1 MSKELEKELILMGK
15 NARKASQI
23 LTLANS
29 DLKNSALEAMA
40 VDIEKNKENI
50 LEANIKDVEKAK
62 ANNISKSFLD
72 RLILNDER
80 IESISDGLR
89 EIIKIEDPVGQTMS
103 KWDRPNGLNIER
115 VRTPLGVIGVIYESR
130 PNVTAD
136 AGALCLKAGNAVI
149 LRGGSESYF
158 SSNAIYNSLKNGL
171 IKAGLP
177 EHSIQ
182 IIPTTDRNAVG
193 YLLSGLN
200 DSIDVVV
207 PRGGKSL
214 VERVQ
219 NEAKVPVFG
228 HLEGICHVYI
238 DKDADVKKAIEVT
251 VNAKMRRTG
260 ICGAAETL
268 LIDKENADIFLPK
281 LAEALEDL
289 DCELRGCNNSLKII
303 NDMIPAEENDW
314 STEYLDAIIS
324 VKIVDGIRGAI
335 DHINSYSTSHTDSI
349 ITENIKTAD
358 IFLKEIDSAIVM
370 HNASTQ
376 FADGGEFGM
385 GAEIGIATGRFHA
398 RGPVGVEQLTSF
410 KYVVRVSGQVRSL
423 WKKSLKK
430 KYHLGKVLGLAYLA
444 APLILPMNGT
454 FR

>member
-40 VDIEKNKENI
+40 VDIEENKENI

-80 IESISDGLR
+80 IKSISDGLR

-171 IKAGLP
+171 IKTGLP

-182 IIPTTDRNAVG
+182 IIPTTDRSAVG

-410 KYVVRVSGQVRSL
+410 KYVVRGSGQIR
-423 WKKSLKK
+423 
-430 KYHLGKVLGLAYLA
+430 
-444 APLILPMNGT
+444 P
-454 FR
+454 

>member
-1 MSKELEKELILMGK
+1 MSKELKENLFLMGK
-15 NARKASQI
+15 NARKASQT

-29 DLKNSALEAMA
+29 KIKNNALEAMA
-40 VDIEKNKENI
+40 ADIETNKEII
-50 LEANIKDVEKAK
+50 LEANIKDIENAK

-80 IESISDGLR
+80 IQSISNGLR
-89 EIIKIEDPVGQTMS
+89 EIIKIEDPVGQIMS
-103 KWDRPNGLNIER
+103 EWNRPNGLNIER

-149 LRGGSESYF
+149 LRGGSESYY

-171 IKAGLP
+171 VKTGLP
-177 EHSIQ
+177 EYSIQ
-182 IIPTTDRNAVG
+182 IVPTTDRDAVG
-193 YLLSGLN
+193 YLLSGLG
-200 DSIDVVV
+200 DTIDVVV

-228 HLEGICHVYI
+228 HLEGICHIYI
-238 DKDADVKKAIEVT
+238 DEDADIKKAEEIT

-268 LIDKENADIFLPK
+268 LIDKKNAEIVLPRIAK
-281 LAEALEDL
+281 ALKNMG
-289 DCELRGCNNSLKII
+289 CELRGCDNSLKII
-303 NDMIPAEENDW
+303 GDMKPAQKSDW

-324 VKIVDGIRGAI
+324 IKIVNGIRGAI

-349 ITENIKTAD
+349 ITENNNTAN

-370 HNASTQ
+370 HNTSTQ

-410 KYVVRVSGQVRSL
+410 KYVVRGSGQVR
-423 WKKSLKK
+423 
-430 KYHLGKVLGLAYLA
+430 
-444 APLILPMNGT
+444 P
-454 FR
+454 

>member
-29 DLKNSALEAMA
+29 DLKNSALESMA
-40 VDIEKNKENI
+40 VDIENNKENI

-80 IESISDGLR
+80 IKSISDGLR
-89 EIIKIEDPVGQTMS
+89 EIIKIEDPIGQTMS

-171 IKAGLP
+171 IKTGLP

-182 IIPTTDRNAVG
+182 IIPTTDRSAVG

-303 NDMIPAEENDW
+303 DDMIPAEENDW

-324 VKIVDGIRGAI
+324 IKIVDGIRGAI
-335 DHINSYSTSHTDSI
+335 DHINSFSTSHTDSI

-410 KYVVRVSGQVRSL
+410 KYVVRGSGQIR
-423 WKKSLKK
+423 
-430 KYHLGKVLGLAYLA
+430 
-444 APLILPMNGT
+444 P
-454 FR
+454 

>member
-40 VDIEKNKENI
+40 VDIEENKENI

-80 IESISDGLR
+80 IKSISDGLR
-89 EIIKIEDPVGQTMS
+89 EIIKIEDPIGQTIS

-136 AGALCLKAGNAVI
+136 AGALCLKAGNSVI

-171 IKAGLP
+171 IKTGLP

-182 IIPTTDRNAVG
+182 IIPTTDRSAVG

-281 LAEALEDL
+281 LAEALKDL

-324 VKIVDGIRGAI
+324 IKIVDGIRGAI
-335 DHINSYSTSHTDSI
+335 DHINSFSTSHTDSI

-410 KYVVRVSGQVRSL
+410 KYVVRGSGQIR
-423 WKKSLKK
+423 
-430 KYHLGKVLGLAYLA
+430 
-444 APLILPMNGT
+444 P
-454 FR
+454 

>member
-1 MSKELEKELILMGK
+1 MSKELEDELILMGK

-23 LTLANS
+23 LTLATS
-29 DLKNSALEAMA
+29 EIKNNALEAMA
-40 VDIEKNKENI
+40 DDIEKNKENI
-50 LEANIKDVEKAK
+50 IAANIKDIEKAK

-80 IESISDGLR
+80 IKSISDGLR
-89 EIIKIEDPVGQTMS
+89 EIIKIEDPIGQIMS
-103 KWDRPNGLNIER
+103 TWDRPNGLNIER

-149 LRGGSESYF
+149 LRGGSESYY
-158 SSNAIYNSLKNGL
+158 SSNAIYSSLKNGL
-171 IKAGLP
+171 IKSGLP

-182 IIPTTDRNAVG
+182 IIPTIDRNAVG
-193 YLLSGLN
+193 YLLSGL
-200 DSIDVVV
+200 DETIDVVV

-228 HLEGICHVYI
+228 HLEGICHIYI
-238 DKDADVKKAIEVT
+238 DKDADIKKAQEVT

-268 LIDKENADIFLPK
+268 LIDKKNAEIFLPK
-281 LAEALEDL
+281 IANALKGM
-289 DCELRGCNNSLKII
+289 DCELRGCDNSLKII
-303 NDMIPAEENDW
+303 SDMTPAQESDW

-324 VKIVDGIRGAI
+324 IKIVDGVRGAI
-335 DHINSYSTSHTDSI
+335 EHINSYSTSHTDSI
-349 ITENIKTAD
+349 ITENNDTAN
-358 IFLKEIDSAIVM
+358 IFLREIDSAIVM

-410 KYVVRVSGQVRSL
+410 KYVVRGSGQVR
-423 WKKSLKK
+423 
-430 KYHLGKVLGLAYLA
+430 
-444 APLILPMNGT
+444 P
-454 FR
+454 

>member
-149 LRGGSESYF
+149 LRGGSESYY

-303 NDMIPAEENDW
+303 DDMIPAEENDW

-370 HNASTQ
+370 HNTSTQ

-410 KYVVRVSGQVRSL
+410 KYIVRGSGQVR
-423 WKKSLKK
+423 
-430 KYHLGKVLGLAYLA
+430 
-444 APLILPMNGT
+444 P
-454 FR
+454 

>member
-80 IESISDGLR
+80 IKSISDGLR

-149 LRGGSESYF
+149 LRGGSESYY

-281 LAEALEDL
+281 LAEALEGL

-303 NDMIPAEENDW
+303 KDMIPAEENDW

-324 VKIVDGIRGAI
+324 IKIVDGIRGAI

-349 ITENIKTAD
+349 ITENIETAD

-410 KYVVRVSGQVRSL
+410 KYVVRGSGQVR
-423 WKKSLKK
+423 
-430 KYHLGKVLGLAYLA
+430 
-444 APLILPMNGT
+444 P
-454 FR
+454 

>member
-171 IKAGLP
+171 IKTGLP

-182 IIPTTDRNAVG
+182 IIPTTDRSAVG

-410 KYVVRVSGQVRSL
+410 KYIVRGSGQVR
-423 WKKSLKK
+423 
-430 KYHLGKVLGLAYLA
+430 
-444 APLILPMNGT
+444 P
-454 FR
+454 

>member
-80 IESISDGLR
+80 IKSISDGLR

-149 LRGGSESYF
+149 LRGGSESYY

-182 IIPTTDRNAVG
+182 IIPTTDRSAVG

-324 VKIVDGIRGAI
+324 IKIVDGIRGAI

-370 HNASTQ
+370 HNTSTQ

-410 KYVVRVSGQVRSL
+410 KYIVRGSGQVR
-423 WKKSLKK
+423 
-430 KYHLGKVLGLAYLA
+430 
-444 APLILPMNGT
+444 P
-454 FR
+454 

>member
-23 LTLANS
+23 LPLANS
-29 DLKNSALEAMA
+29 DLKNSALESMA
-40 VDIEKNKENI
+40 VDIENNKENI

-80 IESISDGLR
+80 IKSISDGLR

-149 LRGGSESYF
+149 LRGGSESYY

-303 NDMIPAEENDW
+303 DDMIPAEENDW
-314 STEYLDAIIS
+314 RTEYLDAIIS
-324 VKIVDGIRGAI
+324 IKIVDGVRGAI

-398 RGPVGVEQLTSF
+398 RGPVGVEQLTSV
-410 KYVVRVSGQVRSL
+410 KYVVRGSGQIR
-423 WKKSLKK
+423 
-430 KYHLGKVLGLAYLA
+430 
-444 APLILPMNGT
+444 P
-454 FR
+454 

>member
-80 IESISDGLR
+80 IKSISDGLR

-149 LRGGSESYF
+149 LRGGSESYY

-303 NDMIPAEENDW
+303 DDMIPAEENDW
-314 STEYLDAIIS
+314 RTEYLDAIIS
-324 VKIVDGIRGAI
+324 IKIVDGVRGAI

-358 IFLKEIDSAIVM
+358 IFLREIDSAIVM
-370 HNASTQ
+370 HNTSTQ

-410 KYVVRVSGQVRSL
+410 KYIVRGSGQVR
-423 WKKSLKK
+423 
-430 KYHLGKVLGLAYLA
+430 
-444 APLILPMNGT
+444 P
-454 FR
+454 

>member
-80 IESISDGLR
+80 IKSISDGLR

-149 LRGGSESYF
+149 LRGGSESYY

-281 LAEALEDL
+281 LAEALEGL

-324 VKIVDGIRGAI
+324 IKIVDGIRGAI

-410 KYVVRVSGQVRSL
+410 KYVVRGSGQVR
-423 WKKSLKK
+423 
-430 KYHLGKVLGLAYLA
+430 
-444 APLILPMNGT
+444 P
-454 FR
+454 

>member
-40 VDIEKNKENI
+40 VDIEENKENI

-80 IESISDGLR
+80 IKSISDGLR
-89 EIIKIEDPVGQTMS
+89 EIIKIEDPIGQTMS

-136 AGALCLKAGNAVI
+136 AGALCLKAGNSVI

-171 IKAGLP
+171 IKTGLP

-182 IIPTTDRNAVG
+182 IIPTTDRSAVG

-268 LIDKENADIFLPK
+268 LIDKEKADIFLPK
-281 LAEALEDL
+281 LAEALKDL

-303 NDMIPAEENDW
+303 NDMIPAGENDW

-324 VKIVDGIRGAI
+324 IKIVDGIRGAI
-335 DHINSYSTSHTDSI
+335 DHINSFSTSHTDSI

-410 KYVVRVSGQVRSL
+410 KYVVRGLSL
-423 WKKSLKK
+423 I
-430 KYHLGKVLGLAYLA
+430 H
-444 APLILPMNGT
+444 I
-454 FR
+454 

>member
-29 DLKNSALEAMA
+29 DLKNSALESMA
-40 VDIEKNKENI
+40 VDIENNKENI

-80 IESISDGLR
+80 IKSISDGLR
-89 EIIKIEDPVGQTMS
+89 EIIKIEDPIGQTMS

-171 IKAGLP
+171 IKTGLP

-324 VKIVDGIRGAI
+324 IKIVDGIRGAI
-335 DHINSYSTSHTDSI
+335 DHINSFSTSHTDSI

-410 KYVVRVSGQVRSL
+410 KYVVRGSGQIR
-423 WKKSLKK
+423 
-430 KYHLGKVLGLAYLA
+430 
-444 APLILPMNGT
+444 P
-454 FR
+454 

>member
-40 VDIEKNKENI
+40 VDIEENKENI

-80 IESISDGLR
+80 IKSISDGLR

-171 IKAGLP
+171 IKTGLP

-289 DCELRGCNNSLKII
+289 DCELRGCFNSLKIFD
-303 NDMIPAEENDW
+303 DMIPAEENDW

-324 VKIVDGIRGAI
+324 IKIVDGIRGAI
-335 DHINSYSTSHTDSI
+335 DHINSFSTSHTDSI

-358 IFLKEIDSAIVM
+358 IFLKEIDSAIVTVSYT
-370 HNASTQ
+370 H
-376 FADGGEFGM
+376 
-385 GAEIGIATGRFHA
+385 
-398 RGPVGVEQLTSF
+398 LT
-410 KYVVRVSGQVRSL
+410 
-423 WKKSLKK
+423 
-430 KYHLGKVLGLAYLA
+430 
-444 APLILPMNGT
+444 LPT
-454 FR
+454 KRIV